1 MPRRGKH
8 TIGSLRIPLSPCD
21 YHFLVIQRGLARRDA
36 SREVSFI
43 TLDLDG
49 QPHPEQLQTAFGRV
63 LAAHPA
69 TRGRIRYSRLL
80 GRPYWRVEPDD
91 SRLNNAYSHHDLSAA
106 SDADTQV
113 HARIERAI
121 NTPWDF
127 GRPPLVRIDHFDLP
141 GHRSRL
147 CLQWPHGLMDAEG
160 AHRFLREM
168 TRLDRTPDSPRPA
181 DLLDPCRLPNSLA
194 GISWPERWRLFRAG
208 LREQSTLT
216 ETPTTP
222 LPPGT
227 LNEQRPH
234 RFLTR
239 LGSLEQSEQIR
250 ANAKRLTPPGAGLYV
265 RYLAACTL
273 RALRRLYHN
282 HGVDSENYLIA
293 YPMRIRTVGTSR
305 PLTGNYIVA
314 PTLAAKSSQIED
326 RASLSDHILR
336 QVEAFRSR
344 RVDIKQWAVLWM
356 AGKLRPGMYHRVMR
370 GPIGRVSILSGFAYY
385 QADADPDWTDLAGAK
400 ITGFRMGGLVRFAPG
415 WNVVFCRYRDRF
427 MLNLSWVDGRHDA
440 LTARE
445 YADRIEAEVLQP

>member
-21 YHFLVIQRGLARRDA
+21 YHFLVIQRCLTRRDA

-49 QPHPEQLQTAFGRV
+49 QPDPDRVRTAFRRV

-69 TRGRIRYSRLL
+69 TRGRIRYSLLL
-80 GRPYWRVEPDD
+80 GRPHWRVEPDD
-91 SRLNNAYSHHDLSAA
+91 SPLNHAYSHHDLRDA
-106 SDADTQV
+106 SDADARV

-121 NTPWDF
+121 DTPWGF
-127 GRPPLVRIDHFDLP
+127 RRPPLIRIDHFDLP
-141 GHRSRL
+141 GHRSHL

-160 AHRFLREM
+160 AHRSLREM
-168 TRLDRTPDSPRPA
+168 ARLDRAPDSPPPA
-181 DLLDPCRLPNSLA
+181 DLLDPCSAPDPLA
-194 GISWPERWRLFRAG
+194 GVSWLSRWRLFREG
-208 LREQSTLT
+208 LREQSALT
-216 ETPTTP
+216 KTSTAP
-222 LPPGT
+222 LPTGT

-239 LGSLEQSEQIR
+239 LGSLERSEQIR

-273 RALRRLYHN
+273 RALKRLYRN
-282 HGVDSENYLIA
+282 HGVDSENYMIA
-293 YPMRIRTVGTSR
+293 YPMRVSSVGAKR
-305 PLTGNYIVA
+305 PLTGNYVVA
-314 PTLAAKSSQIED
+314 PTLTATASQIED
-326 RASLSDHILR
+326 RAALSEHIRR

-344 RVDIKQWAVLWM
+344 RADIKQWAVLWM
-356 AGKLRPGMYHRVMR
+356 AGKMRPGVYHRVMQ

-385 QADADPDWTDLAGAK
+385 QADADPGWTALAGAE

-415 WNVVFCRYRDRF
+415 WNVVFCRYRDRLTF
-427 MLNLSWVDGRHDA
+427 NLSWVDGRHDES
-440 LTARE
+440 TAHE
-445 YADRIEAEVLQP
+445 YADLIEAEVLQD